1 MKEELQRVEPP
12 RARLGLDDQPLPL
25 RLEILERLGRDNR
38 LTERVELDRVQL
50 GDRPLAGRSA
60 HSLAEV
66 AVHSPKHLYGQSVES
81 LTGSLRLPKFHA
93 DRVGALPDKDIN
105 LAIVGLGYW
114 GPNILRNAW
123 ELEDSRVSVICDRD
137 EEALARQARRYGQS
151 KLVADYDEVLADDEV
166 DAICIVTPIST
177 HYEMAKAALLA
188 GKHVFVEKPMASS
201 VKECDE
207 LIEIATDR
215 GLVLMPGHTFLYS
228 PPVVATKERL
238 ESGEIGKLYFGT
250 SSRVNLGIHQ
260 RDVSVVRDLAPHDF
274 SILLYWL
281 GRPSFL
287 RGIARDTIVPG
298 TFDVAFVDVGYDN
311 GTLVHLELSWLA
323 PTKLRRTVLVGS
335 EKMIVYEDTNPE
347 QVRVFDRG
355 VEIVEP
361 KSFGE
366 FQLSYRTGDVL
377 TPRLAPNEPLRV
389 ELEDFLGAI
398 REGREPRSNMDLGR
412 DVVQMVEATELS
424 LSYNCAPVPFEVPEG
439 ENRRLPDRRRSFGIP
454 VIRPPRTA
462 E

>member
-1 MKEELQRVEPP
+1 MTDV
-12 RARLGLDDQPLPL
+12 
-25 RLEILERLGRDNR
+25 
-38 LTERVELDRVQL
+38 
-50 GDRPLAGRSA
+50 
-60 HSLAEV
+60 
-66 AVHSPKHLYGQSVES
+66 
-81 LTGSLRLPKFHA
+81 
-93 DRVGALPDKDIN
+93 N

-123 ELEDSRVSVICDRD
+123 ELEGVNVSVICDRD
-137 EEALARQARRYGQS
+137 EEALARQARRYPSRLTTDFQ
-151 KLVADYDEVLADDEV
+151 EVLDDDEV
-166 DAICIVTPIST
+166 NAVCVVTPIST
-177 HYEMAKAALLA
+177 HYPMCKEALKA

-207 LIEIATDR
+207 LIELATDR
-215 GLVLMPGHTFLYS
+215 NLVLMPGHTFLYS
-228 PPVVATKERL
+228 PPVIATKERL
-238 ESGEIGKLYFGT
+238 DGGEIGKLYFGT

-298 TFDVAFVDVGYDN
+298 TFDVAFIDVGYDN
-311 GTLVHLELSWLA
+311 GTLIHLELSWLA

-377 TPRLAPNEPLRV
+377 TPRLAPNEPLKV
-389 ELEDFLGAI
+389 ELEDFMTAI
-398 REGREPRSNMDLGR
+398 REGGEPRSNMHLGR

-424 LSYNCAPVPFEVPEG
+424 LSYNCAPVPFEVPSG
-439 ENRRLPDRRRSFGIP
+439 DKRRLPDRRRSFGMP
-454 VIRPPRTA
+454 VMRPSHA
-462 E
+462 DDEE

>member
-1 MKEELQRVEPP
+1 V
-12 RARLGLDDQPLPL
+12 
-25 RLEILERLGRDNR
+25 
-38 LTERVELDRVQL
+38 
-50 GDRPLAGRSA
+50 
-60 HSLAEV
+60 
-66 AVHSPKHLYGQSVES
+66 
-81 LTGSLRLPKFHA
+81 
-93 DRVGALPDKDIN
+93 N
-105 LAIVGLGYW
+105 LAVVGLGYW
-114 GPNILRNAW
+114 GPNVLRNAW
-123 ELEDSRVSVICDRD
+123 ELEDVQVTIICDQD
-137 EEALARQARRYGQS
+137 EEALARQARRYPAART
-151 KLVADYDEVLADDEV
+151 VTDYQDVIDDKEV
-166 DAICIVTPIST
+166 DAVCIVTPIST
-177 HYEMAKAALLA
+177 HFELGMRALGA
-188 GKHVFVEKPMASS
+188 GKHAFIEKPMAST
-201 VKECDE
+201 VKECE
-207 LIEIATDR
+207 QLIALATER
-215 GLVLMPGHTFLYS
+215 NLVLMPGHTFLYS

-238 ESGEIGKLYFGT
+238 DSGEIGKLYFGT

-281 GRPSFL
+281 GTPSFL

-298 TFDVAFVDVGYDN
+298 TFDVAFIDVGYES

-366 FQLSYRTGDVL
+366 YQLSYRTGDVL

-389 ELEDFLGAI
+389 ELADFLNAI
-398 REGREPRSNMDLGR
+398 RTGEQPRSNMHLGR

-424 LSYNCAPVPFEVPEG
+424 LSYNCAPVPFAVPEG
-439 ENRRLPDRRRSFGIP
+439 ETRRLPDRRRSFGMP
-454 VIRPPRTA
+454 VMPKARPPQDESA
-462 E
+462 

>member
-1 MKEELQRVEPP
+1 M
-12 RARLGLDDQPLPL
+12 
-25 RLEILERLGRDNR
+25 
-38 LTERVELDRVQL
+38 
-50 GDRPLAGRSA
+50 
-60 HSLAEV
+60 
-66 AVHSPKHLYGQSVES
+66 
-81 LTGSLRLPKFHA
+81 
-93 DRVGALPDKDIN
+93 N

-123 ELEDSRVSVICDRD
+123 ELEAAEVVAICDRD
-137 EEALARQARRYGQS
+137 EDALARQSRRHGTAR
-151 KLVADYDEVLADDEV
+151 LVSDFDDLLADSAI
-166 DAICIVTPIST
+166 DALCIVTPIST
-177 HYEMAKAALLA
+177 HYELAKAALLA

-207 LIEIATDR
+207 LIEIASER

-228 PPVVATKERL
+228 PPVIATKERL
-238 ESGEIGKLYFGT
+238 DSGEIGKLYFGT

-281 GRPSFL
+281 GQPSFL

-298 TFDVAFVDVGYDN
+298 TFDVAFIDVGYEN
-311 GTLVHLELSWLA
+311 GMLVHLELSWLA

-389 ELEDFLGAI
+389 ELEDFVTAVRDGT
-398 REGREPRSNMDLGR
+398 EPRSNMHLGR

-424 LSYNCAPVPFEVPEG
+424 LSFNCAPVPFEIPDG

-454 VIRPPRTA
+454 VIRPPLGA
-462 E
+462 GEE